1 MSDLE
6 REESDGSNS
15 ESNVESQT
23 STPSR
28 KRKAYSIDKKLEA
41 VAYAKAHSKNAAAN
55 KFGVTRKMIRESF
68 PGRPLKSLVPGGCTK
83 FIQAADVC
91 WNAPFKAKIRQ
102 LYDDW
107 MMHGEKEVT
116 KGGNPKP
123 APMAEYLQWIVDA
136 WDSLPKELISKSF
149 KSCGITN
156 ATDGSE
162 DDEIHCFKAD
172 GPVPSGRILLQ
183 QARDAKELAQL
194 LEEVDLEQEEE
205 NFYDSDA
212 SIV

>member
-15 ESNVESQT
+15 ESN
-23 STPSR
+23 
-28 KRKAYSIDKKLEA
+28 
-41 VAYAKAHSKNAAAN
+41 
-55 KFGVTRKMIRESF
+55 
-68 PGRPLKSLVPGGCTK
+68 
-83 FIQAADVC
+83 AADVC

-102 LYDDW
+102 LYNDW

-116 KGGNPKP
+116 KGGNPKS

-194 LEEVDLEQEEE
+194 LEKVDLEQEEE